1 MTAAARQRARRLGR
15 GERVLGHALLVAAV
29 MGAVVVASRPDVR
42 AAATRIAGEAA
53 SAVRPVGD
61 ADVRFDVGTVEGV
74 RRGAP
79 VYAPGPDGV
88 ADVVGHVVAVED
100 GAEPRVVVRAAVGR
114 ELPTGYR
121 LTVHPPR
128 RSLRDAVALA
138 VPDDEARRFADQL
151 ATRALA
157 LWSEQ
162 VAPELERRL
171 PAFLDRI
178 DPTEDTEA
186 RKVADVL
193 GAELVA
199 RLEPLADELAAHVT
213 REVEK
218 KFDLLDRLGLLWKM
232 VRGDG
237 QGLRRELV
245 PVAKQ
250 AAARWW
256 EVNKDRVLGAVG
268 DGLRQQMPLV
278 RAWVE
283 GELLDAALDELVAPI
298 WQAQRPR
305 LEAEAEAL
313 LRVAAS
319 TFVESPTG
327 GFRVRFATAIRHV
340 LLGKRS
346 ALLLLEPAEGP

>member
-1 MTAAARQRARRLGR
+1 
-15 GERVLGHALLVAAV
+15 
-29 MGAVVVASRPDVR
+29 
-42 AAATRIAGEAA
+42 
-53 SAVRPVGD
+53 
-61 ADVRFDVGTVEGV
+61 
-74 RRGAP
+74 
-79 VYAPGPDGV
+79 
-88 ADVVGHVVAVED
+88 
-100 GAEPRVVVRAAVGR
+100 
-114 ELPTGYR
+114 
-121 LTVHPPR
+121 
-128 RSLRDAVALA
+128 
-138 VPDDEARRFADQL
+138 
-151 ATRALA
+151 
-157 LWSEQ
+157 
-162 VAPELERRL
+162 
-171 PAFLDRI
+171 
-178 DPTEDTEA
+178 
-186 RKVADVL
+186 
-193 GAELVA
+193 VA